1 MTEAE
6 NLFSQRSQLLETIA
20 AASDEIKAIDAR
32 LEFLR
37 SIEFEKDISCTGSYE
52 ARHPSGP
59 GNGDKLRG
67 EGHQEVVGGSS

>member
-6 NLFSQRSQLLETIA
+6 DLFFRRGQLLETIA

-37 SIEFEKDISCTGSYE
+37 SIEFKEDIGCTGSY
-52 ARHPSGP
+52 
-59 GNGDKLRG
+59 
-67 EGHQEVVGGSS
+67 

>member
-6 NLFSQRSQLLETIA
+6 DLHSKRGQLLETIA

-37 SIEFEKDISCTGSYE
+37 SIEFEEDIGC
-52 ARHPSGP
+52 
-59 GNGDKLRG
+59 
-67 EGHQEVVGGSS
+67 GGSHEAGPPFGSRDGDCLRCEGRQEMGG